1 MTGQSIERVFDIIEL
16 LSREQNGLQLT
27 EIGRRLDLHK
37 STVYRLLSVLRK
49 RGYIEKGDN
58 NRYRIGVQFI
68 ELSSM
73 YLNNIELKTEAEPY
87 LRKLS
92 QETRQTVFLA
102 MIQDKEVVY
111 LDKVEQYNSIRKYS
125 IIGRRRPLYCTS
137 LGKAMLMKMS
147 DAELAKLFEEIPLQK
162 HTAKT
167 KADLPCLLEDLHIS
181 RARGWSFDDEE
192 YELGEN
198 CVGAPLLDYRG
209 TVIAAVSVAWKKNPA
224 IRPEDYA
231 GLVSATAWD
240 ISKRLGYPGK
250 IHP

>member
-1 MTGQSIERVFDIIEL
+1 MTVQSIDRVFDIIEL

-102 MIQDKEVVY
+102 MIQDREVVY
-111 LDKVEQYNSIRKYS
+111 LDKFEQFNSIRKYS

-137 LGKAMLMKMS
+137 LGKAMLMDMS
-147 DAELAKLFEEIPLQK
+147 DGDLGKLFEGIHIQK
-162 HTAKT
+162 HTIKT
-167 KADLPCLLEDLHIS
+167 KADLPSLLEDLRKS

-198 CVGAPLLDYRG
+198 CVGAPLHDYRG
-209 TVIAAVSVAWKKNPA
+209 AVIAAISVAWKKDPA
-224 IRPEDYA
+224 IGPEDYA
-231 GLVSATAWD
+231 ALVSATARD
-240 ISKRLGYPGK
+240 ISKRLGYTGK
-250 IHP
+250 IQP